1 VLTLSGLAIDWF
13 LVVIY
18 RTQGIFMRFI
28 ILILFIFT
36 AELSAYSSDEII
48 GEKLIVHSKVIGE
61 DRPISVYIPTG
72 VKEGEPLYVIYLLD
86 SQHHFHTVT
95 GIVQSL
101 VNYKQIPKTMVVG
114 IETTNRPRDY
124 LPKVNGKPK
133 TNFQAFALSKWPD
146 SGQEKFLGFIEKELF
161 PFIDKNYA
169 TYPHRTLI
177 GHSNGGTLAL
187 SAMFESPELFNNYL
201 AISAN
206 GWWSY
211 DEVVENSLKLTDK
224 ARASERLFISVS
236 GEGGRF
242 YTGTLELLSNME
254 KNKPSNLDWQFK
266 HYPEHTHMSGILPAV
281 SEGLEYLYDHLNFRI
296 TPQFAK
302 YAKISVIKNYYS
314 ELSKQS
320 GFNIP
325 IPTNTYVAFAEQQQ
339 INERNEAALSTLTQF
354 TVDYPNLPYAHMS
367 LAQGYTKSALFKK
380 AYESFKQALNIAKQL
395 KLESNTID
403 ALQDMVNTAQQKI

>member
-1 VLTLSGLAIDWF
+1 
-13 LVVIY
+13 
-18 RTQGIFMRFI
+18 MRFA
-28 ILILFIFT
+28 ILVFFIFI
-36 AELSAYSSDEII
+36 AEFSAYSSDEII
-48 GEKLIVHSKVIGE
+48 GEKLIVHSKIIGE
-61 DRPISVYIPTG
+61 DRPVSIFIPAG

-133 TNFQAFALSKWPD
+133 TKFQAFALSKWPD
-146 SGQEKFLGFIEKELF
+146 SGQEKFLGFLEKELF

-187 SAMFESPELFNNYL
+187 SAMFDSPKLFNNYL

-206 GWWSY
+206 GWWSN

-224 ARASERLFISVS
+224 ARTNERLFISVS

-242 YTGTLELLSNME
+242 YTGTLELLLNME

-266 HYPEHTHMSGILPAV
+266 HYPERSHMSGILPAV
-281 SEGLEYLYDHLNFRI
+281 IEGLEYLYDNLNFSI
-296 TPQFAK
+296 TPQLAK
-302 YAKISVIKNYYS
+302 YAKVSAINNYYS
-314 ELSKQS
+314 NLSKQF

-325 IPTNTYVAFAEQQQ
+325 IPIDTYVDFSEQQQ
-339 INERNEAALSTLTQF
+339 INERNEEALNTLIQF
-354 TVDYPNLPYAHMS
+354 TVDYPDLPYAHMS
-367 LAQGYTKSALFKK
+367 LAQGYTKSIMFKK
-380 AYESFKQALNIAKQL
+380 AYESFKKALDVAMRL
-395 KLESNTID
+395 KLEENTID
-403 ALQDMVNTAQQKI
+403 ALQDMVNSAQTKL

>member
-1 VLTLSGLAIDWF
+1 
-13 LVVIY
+13 
-18 RTQGIFMRFI
+18 MRFI

-48 GEKLIVHSKVIGE
+48 GKKLIVHSEIIGE
-61 DRPISVYIPTG
+61 DRPISIYIPAG
-72 VKEGEPLYVIYLLD
+72 IKKDESLYVIYLLD

-101 VNYKQIPKTMVVG
+101 VDYKQIPQTMVVG

-124 LPKVNGKPK
+124 LPKVNGEPK
-133 TNFQAFALSKWPD
+133 TKFQAFALSKWPD
-146 SGQEKFLGFIEKELF
+146 SGQEKFMKFLKQELF
-161 PFIDKNYA
+161 PFIEKNYA

-187 SAMFESPELFNNYL
+187 SAMYEYPELFNNYL

-206 GWWSY
+206 GWWSS
-211 DEVVENSLKLTDK
+211 DEVAENSLKLTDET
-224 ARASERLFISVS
+224 RASERLFISVA

-242 YTGTLELLSNME
+242 YTGTLALLSNME
-254 KNKPSNLDWQFK
+254 KNKPSNLAWQFK
-266 HYPEHTHMSGILPAV
+266 HYPERSHMSGILPAV

-296 TPQFAK
+296 TPQLAK

-325 IPTNTYVAFAEQQQ
+325 IPINTYIAFAEQQQ
-339 INERNEAALSTLTQF
+339 INERNEAALNTLIQF
-354 TVDYPNLPYAHMS
+354 TVDYPDLPYAHMS
-367 LAQGYTKSALFKK
+367 LAQGYTKSAMFKK
-380 AYESFKQALNIAKQL
+380 AYENFKLALNVAKRL
-395 KLESNTID
+395 KLEENTID
-403 ALQDMVNTAQQKI
+403 ALQDMVNSAQAKL